1 MLSSMILVRIDRCI
15 KMSILLSDLGLNKQ
29 IKTLG
34 DNTKVLEDGGPD

>member
-1 MLSSMILVRIDRCI
+1 MYKDVNFVVR
-15 KMSILLSDLGLNKQ
+15 LGLNKQ